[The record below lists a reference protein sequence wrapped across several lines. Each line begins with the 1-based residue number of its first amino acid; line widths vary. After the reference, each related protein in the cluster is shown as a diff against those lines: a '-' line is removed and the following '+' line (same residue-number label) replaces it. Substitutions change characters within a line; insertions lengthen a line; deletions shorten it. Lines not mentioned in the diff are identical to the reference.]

1 MRKFFKD
8 LWDALMEARMEE
20 AKARM
25 KSGSGWGI

>member
-8 LWDALMEARMEE
+8 LWDALVEARTAE